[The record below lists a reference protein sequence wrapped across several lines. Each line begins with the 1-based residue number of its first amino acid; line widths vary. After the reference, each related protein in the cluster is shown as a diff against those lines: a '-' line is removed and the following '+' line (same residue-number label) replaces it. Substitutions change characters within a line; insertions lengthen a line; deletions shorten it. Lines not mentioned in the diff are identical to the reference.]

1 MTINDCYYLGKITKR
16 HGFKGNVII
25 HLDTDEPELYDTL
38 EAVYIEQDGAL
49 VPFFFET
56 SQPYQGTKL
65 LVKFEDVEDEDV
77 DRLINRSLYLPLKSL
92 PKLTGTDFYYNEVI
106 GFTIYDQ
113 SNTEVGTIK
122 AVNDS
127 AAQAYF
133 EVEAQGK
140 QILIPMI
147 DEWILEVNREEKA
160 MLINIPDGLLEIYL
174 G

>member
-65 LVKFEDVEDEDV
+65 LVNFEDVADEDV
-77 DRLINRSLYLPLKSL
+77 DRLIFLSLYLPLKSL
-92 PKLTGTDFYYNEVI
+92 PKLTGTDFYYHEVI